1 MKIQLMI
8 KTPLSIFLFSLV
20 VLSFIAVSHAETD
33 VAEVVSVG
41 GRKVILNNDG
51 TWKYQSTD
59 RYVTTKGGTQVRLKD
74 DGSWQTMGNAPLTSK
89 KQVRTSELDIKLD
102 KVVIE
107 TYKRKV
113 LKNTSVKTQTVFYLQ
128 LNYSPQAKTSLSI
141 NNSDI
146 SLIEVKDNNGKNYPV
161 LSINSDAQQLQPN
174 TGTTLVVRAEKS
186 PSIWDDVKSM
196 QIVLK
201 TGLFG
206 IETPITLSQATDDFE
221 ELNVDGFDK
230 TE

>member
-1 MKIQLMI
+1 MKIQLII
-8 KTPLSIFLFSLV
+8 KTLISSSLFTLAT
-20 VLSFIAVSHAETD
+20 LPFIALSYAEAD

-41 GRKVILNNDG
+41 GREVILSNDG
-51 TWKYQSTD
+51 TWKYRSTD
-59 RYVTTKGGTQVRLKD
+59 RYVTTKDGIQVRLKA
-74 DGSWQTMGNAPLTSK
+74 DGVWQTMGNAPLTSK
-89 KQVRTSELDIKLD
+89 QQVRTSELDIKLK

-107 TYKRKV
+107 TYKKKV

-128 LNYSPQAKTSLSI
+128 FNYSPQAKTSLSI

-161 LSINSDAQQLQPN
+161 LSIIPGAQQLQPS
-174 TGTTLVVRAEKS
+174 TETTIVVRAEKS

-196 QIVLK
+196 QIVFK
-201 TGLFG
+201 SGLFG
-206 IETPITLSQATDDFE
+206 IETPITLSQATGDFE
-221 ELNVDGFDK
+221 EINVDGFDK